1 MQINEIGSGS
11 EVNLAGILDF
21 YVAWRSKLSQGG
33 LACILSTEFLTSLKK
48 PKESTQIKVWKQQ
61 GIWQENI
68 TSAM

>member
-33 LACILSTEFLTSLKK
+33 LACILSTEFLTSLKTERNQ
-48 PKESTQIKVWKQQ
+48 PKLKF
-61 GIWQENI
+61 ENNKASGKK
-68 TSAM
+68 T